1 MGSRTAGAAGLG
13 EVPIRREGRA
23 AEGDFRMR
31 RYLLDTCAM
40 GDLINRRKGVHERA
54 RALAWEGQDFGT
66 CIPVLGELFFG
77 IEFSQTR
84 TENRARLIRA
94 ITGLSLWPYT
104 REAAEEYGRLAA
116 QLRRAGRT
124 MQQVDMQV
132 AAIALTLSQCLVV
145 SEDTDLLAVPGLSVV
160 NWTS

>member
-1 MGSRTAGAAGLG
+1 
-13 EVPIRREGRA
+13 
-23 AEGDFRMR
+23 MR
-31 RYLLDTCAM
+31 RYWLDTCAM

-54 RALAWEGQDFGT
+54 RAARLGGATLGT
-66 CIPVLGELFFG
+66 CIPVLGESFFG
-77 IEFSQTR
+77 IELSQTR
-84 TENRARLIRA
+84 AENRARLIRA

-132 AAIALTLSQCLVV
+132 AAIALTQSQCLVV

>member
-1 MGSRTAGAAGLG
+1 M
-13 EVPIRREGRA
+13 
-23 AEGDFRMR
+23 
-31 RYLLDTCAM
+31 LDTGAI

-54 RALAWEGQDFGT
+54 RAARQSGARLGT

-84 TENRARLIRA
+84 DENRARLIRA
-94 ITGLSLWPYT
+94 MAGLTFWPYT

-132 AAIALTLSQCLVV
+132 AAIALILSQCTVV

-160 NWTS
+160 NWAS

>member
-1 MGSRTAGAAGLG
+1 
-13 EVPIRREGRA
+13 
-23 AEGDFRMR
+23 MR

-54 RALAWEGQDFGT
+54 RAARLEGARLGT

-84 TENRARLIRA
+84 AENRARLIRA

-116 QLRRAGRT
+116 QLRRAERT

-145 SEDTDLLAVPGLSVV
+145 SEDTDMLAVPGLSVV

>member
-40 GDLINRRKGVHERA
+40 GDLINRRKGVHERLE
-54 RALAWEGQDFGT
+54 LAWEGQDFGT

-84 TENRARLIRA
+84 A
-94 ITGLSLWPYT
+94 
-104 REAAEEYGRLAA
+104 
-116 QLRRAGRT
+116 
-124 MQQVDMQV
+124 
-132 AAIALTLSQCLVV
+132 
-145 SEDTDLLAVPGLSVV
+145 
-160 NWTS
+160 

>member
-1 MGSRTAGAAGLG
+1 
-13 EVPIRREGRA
+13 
-23 AEGDFRMR
+23 MR

-54 RALAWEGQDFGT
+54 RARLGGARLGT

-84 TENRARLIRA
+84 AENRAWLIRA

>member
-1 MGSRTAGAAGLG
+1 
-13 EVPIRREGRA
+13 
-23 AEGDFRMR
+23 MR

-54 RALAWEGQDFGT
+54 RAARPGGARLGT

-84 TENRARLIRA
+84 TENRAWLIRA
-94 ITGLSLWPYT
+94 ITGLSFWPYT

>member
-1 MGSRTAGAAGLG
+1 
-13 EVPIRREGRA
+13 
-23 AEGDFRMR
+23 
-31 RYLLDTCAM
+31 
-40 GDLINRRKGVHERA
+40 
-54 RALAWEGQDFGT
+54 
-66 CIPVLGELFFG
+66 VLGELFFG

-84 TENRARLIRA
+84 AENRARLIRA

-104 REAAEEYGRLAA
+104 REAAEEHGRHAA
-116 QLRRAGRT
+116 QLWRAGRT

-145 SEDTDLLAVPGLSVV
+145 SENTNLLAVPGLSVV

>member
-1 MGSRTAGAAGLG
+1 
-13 EVPIRREGRA
+13 
-23 AEGDFRMR
+23 MR

-54 RALAWEGQDFGT
+54 RAARMGGARLGT

-77 IEFSQTR
+77 IEFSR
-84 TENRARLIRA
+84 ARDENHARLIRA
-94 ITGLSLWPYT
+94 IAGLSFWPYT

-124 MQQVDMQV
+124 MQQVDIQV
-132 AAIALTLSQCLVV
+132 AAIALTLSQCSVV
-145 SEDTDLLAVPGLSVV
+145 SEDTDLLAVPGLSIES
-160 NWTS
+160 WAS

>member
-1 MGSRTAGAAGLG
+1 
-13 EVPIRREGRA
+13 
-23 AEGDFRMR
+23 MR

-54 RALAWEGQDFGT
+54 RSARMGGAKVGT

-84 TENRARLIRA
+84 DENCARLIRA
-94 ITGLSLWPYT
+94 IAGLSFWPYT

-116 QLRRAGRT
+116 YLRRVGRT
-124 MQQVDMQV
+124 MQQVNMQV
-132 AAIALTLSQCLVV
+132 AAIALTLSQCIVV
-145 SEDTDLLAVPGLSVV
+145 SEDTDLLAVPGLDVE
-160 NWTS
+160 NWAS